1 MKEGPHFLYFF
12 CENHE
17 GRGRKKDLRKKKAF
31 AFFYMK
37 ILSSFFPLFSLVPQ
51 KSAALPM
58 IFMSGLQLKSHGCF
72 LFFRHLPISGIRKPN
87 TRPTMKISK
96 TANSTVPA

>member
-1 MKEGPHFLYFF
+1 NPL
-12 CENHE
+12 
-17 GRGRKKDLRKKKAF
+17 L
-31 AFFYMK
+31 
-37 ILSSFFPLFSLVPQ
+37 ILSSLFPRTPKVSRP
-51 KSAALPM
+51 PM
-58 IFMSGLQLKSHGCF
+58 IFMSGLRLKSHGCF